1 MFRQNMDLVL
11 NFFTVFEQIS
21 LSMDLL
27 LNISIFTVFEQISLK
42 LQYFHS
48 F

>member
-1 MFRQNMDLVL
+1 MDLVL

-27 LNISIFTVFEQISLK
+27 LNISIFTVFDQISLK
-42 LQYFHS
+42 LQYFHI